1 MPTEWQKNVVLQW
14 ADEAVRA
21 AIVGAPASAIEAA
34 EAGETGTGS
43 TEGESAVG
51 DSRDAQPPSGDS

>member
-21 AIVGAPASAIEAA
+21 AIVGAPASGMEAA
-34 EAGETGTGS
+34 TAGETGTGS
-43 TEGESAVG
+43 TEG
-51 DSRDAQPPSGDS
+51 DSPTAEGGDAQ